1 MTDTYCKYFWSHV
14 ALFNG
19 KTATPCCRYDHSD
32 KTGGSTVNREKPFTT
47 FTETIH
53 SPEWKEL
60 RRKAIVGEKEPG
72 CWKCYEEEERGN
84 KSLRNIANDMDFNKS
99 DELKL
104 TYLEINLGNFCNLAC
119 NICCSDNSN
128 LWYED
133 DKHLRTVGLYKRGSY
148 EPDHQRGIEL
158 NLDDYK
164 HVRLIKF
171 VGGEPMIH
179 PKFITLLD
187 FLIENNLQSQIQIQ
201 VFTNASWV
209 PKDKIKDRLKQ
220 FDSVTISLSVDGVGQ
235 VNDYSR
241 WPSKW
246 SVVHEASRMW
256 LTMSKQHDNISVRWE
271 PTLSIYNA
279 NHIPEMISWWINLS
293 MEVLEL
299 PLHDSIYNK
308 DMDDVNIIINNVMW
322 PEYMTPNLLPNKDVE
337 IKKIERFVEKV
348 YHLHID
354 VENKKSKHMLKRLD
368 DISKQAINHIKPNT
382 DPSLLNT
389 FIHFSYDLDQRRKNN
404 LTKQLPKLWEQIK
417 SYGEYSSLV

>member
-1 MTDTYCKYFWSHV
+1 M
-14 ALFNG
+14 
-19 KTATPCCRYDHSD
+19 P
-32 KTGGSTVNREKPFTT
+32 
-47 FTETIH
+47 
-53 SPEWKEL
+53 
-60 RRKAIVGEKEPG
+60 
-72 CWKCYEEEERGN
+72 
-84 KSLRNIANDMDFNKS
+84 
-99 DELKL
+99 
-104 TYLEINLGNFCNLAC
+104 
-119 NICCSDNSN
+119 
-128 LWYED
+128 
-133 DKHLRTVGLYKRGSY
+133 
-148 EPDHQRGIEL
+148 
-158 NLDDYK
+158 
-164 HVRLIKF
+164 
-171 VGGEPMIH
+171 
-179 PKFITLLD
+179 
-187 FLIENNLQSQIQIQ
+187 
-201 VFTNASWV
+201 
-209 PKDKIKDRLKQ
+209 
-220 FDSVTISLSVDGVGQ
+220 
-235 VNDYSR
+235 
-241 WPSKW
+241 W